1 MDVFMESRHI
11 AREKAMICI
20 YQLLLYPRSH
30 KEVMEN
36 IFLEDFDKID
46 EFAVTLVE
54 PSMANKD
61 RFAGYC
67 NEVLDKLTFDRLGF
81 VEQAILLVACS
92 EFDLKL
98 NAVTVV
104 IDEAVTFAKKYCDD
118 DTYKLINGV
127 LDKI

>member
-1 MDVFMESRHI
+1 MESRHI

-36 IFLEDFDKID
+36 IFLTDFDKID
-46 EFAVTLVE
+46 DFAKLLVE
-54 PSMANKD
+54 HSIANKD
-61 RFAGYC
+61 RFVGYI
-67 NEVLDKLTFDRLGF
+67 NEVLDNYTFDRLGY
-81 VEQAILLVACS
+81 VEQAILLVACT
-92 EFDLKL
+92 EFDQKL

-118 DTYKLINGV
+118 QSYKLINGV